1 MSEMT
6 TSTVH
11 SIAGKDVIF
20 KELSVAE
27 IRALMS
33 REREHDPVGDSLF
46 TDLPLSDLPAFTSL
60 SMDAVEALKPSQI
73 REALKHCKAANP
85 DFFEWLARMYVP
97 PAKP

>member
-1 MSEMT
+1 MSEIT

-27 IRALMS
+27 IRTLMQRD
-33 REREHDPVGDSLF
+33 REPDLVGNSLF
-46 TDLPLSDLPAFTSL
+46 TEMPLSDLPAFSSLTSEEV
-60 SMDAVEALKPSQI
+60 DALKPSQV
-73 REALKHCKAANP
+73 REAIQRCKAANP
-85 DFFEWLARMYVP
+85 DFFEWLARISVP

>member
-27 IRALMS
+27 IRALMQ
-33 REREHDPVGDSLF
+33 RDRAHDPVGDSLF
-46 TDLPLSDLPAFTSL
+46 ADLPLSDLPAFTSL
-60 SMDAVEALKPSQI
+60 TSEEVDVLKPSQI
-73 REALKHCKAANP
+73 REAIKHCKATNP
-85 DFFEWLARMYVP
+85 DFFEWLARMFVP